1 MATGKKITAEIKH
14 KNPTETKDRPVVEA
28 CSPYR
33 EIERYEM
40 PAIVARFM
48 LYICCAILV
57 LSLLWSAVAQ
67 VDVVAI
73 AGGQTVPRTKVRPIQ
88 PESDGVVD
96 ALLVKEGER
105 VVSGQKLLLLDL
117 TTYTNDLDLKRRDL
131 EIAVNQLN
139 QLSCAKSALIQIV
152 ADPAKLPAQG
162 MDVSNVGS
170 LISRLHSAYVL
181 SREAV
186 SDASASPE
194 DITSES
200 AQLRSQA
207 ANLAAERTTEER
219 IKRERANEANSRLMQ
234 NKLEVES
241 LKKLLKA
248 AQEEVVH
255 LQSILDKTE
264 AEESAFKMLAGQ
276 GAVSRVEHFR
286 IQKEVSKA
294 RQEIIKQQ
302 AAIAD
307 LQKKVEIAVS
317 AEYQLKAEGLR
328 AQSEQDAKARRIL
341 ASLNQVN
348 IQLRAAKRHHSV
360 SMGEYYAALSAAKAA
375 LARIETDEK
384 QGQTRVKQCQSAV
397 DLATHNLEAA
407 ELKSPVDGL
416 VTNIAIKGKGQ
427 VVRRGEALMSVVPAL
442 TDMLVECDV
451 VSKDIGF
458 VEVGQ
463 KAKLKLTA
471 FPFEDFGVVPG
482 RVIEVAKE
490 SRSDPKLGLVYKT
503 TIEPERQWIKA
514 RGRKVSFASGMGVT
528 CEIVTRRRS
537 VLSLIMEPVK
547 RLKETRWN

>member
-1 MATGKKITAEIKH
+1 MATSKKDNVEIIH
-14 KNPTETKDRPVVEA
+14 KNPVETKERPIVEA

-40 PAIVARFM
+40 PAIVARCM
-48 LYICCAILV
+48 LYVCCAILV
-57 LSLLWSAVAQ
+57 LSLAWSAFSQ
-67 VDVVAI
+67 VDVVAV
-73 AGGQTVPRTKVRPIQ
+73 ANGQTVPRTKVRPIQ

-96 ALLVKEGER
+96 SLLVKEGER
-105 VVSGQKLLLLDL
+105 VNAGHKLLLLDL
-117 TTYTNDLDLKRRDL
+117 TSYTSDLDLKRRDL
-131 EIAVNQLN
+131 EIAINQLN
-139 QLSCAKSALIQIV
+139 QLGSAKSALSQII
-152 ADPAKLPAQG
+152 ADPATLPEQG
-162 MDVSNVGS
+162 MDVSNVGA
-170 LISRLHSAYVL
+170 LISRLHSAYVE

-186 SDASASPE
+186 SDASSADTS
-194 DITSES
+194 SES
-200 AQLRSQA
+200 TQLRSQA
-207 ANLAAERTTEER
+207 THLVAERDTEEN
-219 IKRERANEANSRLMQ
+219 IKRERAKEANSRLAQ

-248 AQEEVVH
+248 SQDEIEH

-264 AEESAFKMLAGQ
+264 AEESAFKMLLGQ

-286 IQKEVSKA
+286 IQKEVSRA
-294 RQEIIKQQ
+294 RQEIIKQR
-302 AAIAD
+302 AAVAE

-317 AEYQLKAEGLR
+317 AQFELKAEGLR
-328 AQSEQDAKARRIL
+328 EQSEQDAKARRIL

-348 IQLRAAKRHHSV
+348 IQLRAAKRHHAV
-360 SMGEYYAALSAAKAA
+360 AMGEYYAALSAAKAA
-375 LARIETDEK
+375 LARVETDEK
-384 QGQTRVKQCQSAV
+384 QGQNRVKQCQSAV
-397 DLATHNLEAA
+397 DLAQHNLEAA
-407 ELKSPVDGL
+407 ELKAPVDGI
-416 VTNIAIKGKGQ
+416 VTNITVKGKGQ
-427 VVRRGEALMSVVPAL
+427 VVRRGEALMSVVPAS

-490 SRSDPKLGLVYKT
+490 SRDDPKMGLVYKT
-503 TIEPERQWIKA
+503 TIEPERQWIMA

-528 CEIVTRRRS
+528 CEIVTRRKS
-537 VLSLIMEPVK
+537 VLSLLLEPVK

>member
-1 MATGKKITAEIKH
+1 MATSKKDSVEIIH
-14 KNPTETKDRPVVEA
+14 KNPVETKARPVVEA

-40 PAIVARFM
+40 PAIVARCM
-48 LYICCAILV
+48 LYVCCALLV
-57 LSLLWSAVAQ
+57 ISLAWSALSQ
-67 VDVVAI
+67 VDVVAV
-73 AGGQTVPRTKVRPIQ
+73 AAGQTVPRTKVRPIQ

-96 ALLVKEGER
+96 TLLVKEGER
-105 VVSGQKLLLLDL
+105 VSAGQKLLLLDL
-117 TTYTNDLDLKRRDL
+117 TSYTSDLDLKRRDL
-131 EIAVNQLN
+131 EIAINQLN
-139 QLSCAKSALIQIV
+139 QLGSAKLALSQII
-152 ADPAKLPAQG
+152 ADPAKLPEQG
-162 MDVSNVGS
+162 MDVSNVGA
-170 LISRLHSAYVL
+170 LISRLHSAYVE

-186 SDASASPE
+186 SDASSSDVA
-194 DITSES
+194 SES
-200 AQLRSQA
+200 TQLRNQA
-207 ANLAAERTTEER
+207 TNLVAERNTEES
-219 IKRERANEANSRLMQ
+219 IKQERAKEANSRLTQ

-248 AQEEVVH
+248 SQDEIEH

-264 AEESAFKMLAGQ
+264 AEESAFKMLLGQ
-276 GAVSRVEHFR
+276 GAVSRVDHFR
-286 IQKEVSKA
+286 IQKEVSRA
-294 RQEIIKQQ
+294 RQEIIKQK
-302 AAIAD
+302 AAVAD
-307 LQKKVEIAVS
+307 LQKRVEIAVS
-317 AEYQLKAEGLR
+317 AQYQLKAEGLR
-328 AQSEQDAKARRIL
+328 EQSEQDAKARRIL

-348 IQLRAAKRHHSV
+348 IQLRAAKRHHALA
-360 SMGEYYAALSAAKAA
+360 MGEYYAALSAAKAA
-375 LARIETDEK
+375 LARVETDEK

-397 DLATHNLEAA
+397 DLAQHNLEAA
-407 ELKSPVDGL
+407 ELKAPVDGI

-427 VVRRGEALMSVVPAL
+427 VVHRGEALMSVVPAS

-482 RVIEVAKE
+482 HVTEVAKE
-490 SRSDPKLGLVYKT
+490 SRDDPKKGLVYKT
-503 TIEPERQWIKA
+503 TIEPERQWIMA

-537 VLSLIMEPVK
+537 VLSLLLEPVK

>member
-1 MATGKKITAEIKH
+1 MATSNKDSVEIKH
-14 KNPTETKDRPVVEA
+14 KNPVETRERPIVET

-40 PAIVARFM
+40 PAIVARCM
-48 LYICCAILV
+48 LYVCCAILV
-57 LSLLWSAVAQ
+57 LSLAWSAFSQ
-67 VDVVAI
+67 VDVVAV
-73 AGGQTVPRTKVRPIQ
+73 AAGQTVPRTKVRPIQ

-96 ALLVKEGER
+96 SLLVKEGER
-105 VVSGQKLLLLDL
+105 VNAGHKLLLLDL
-117 TTYTNDLDLKRRDL
+117 TSYTSDLDLKRRDL
-131 EIAVNQLN
+131 EIAINQLN
-139 QLSCAKSALIQIV
+139 QLGSAKSALGRII
-152 ADPAKLPAQG
+152 ADPSKLPEQG
-162 MDVSNVGS
+162 MDVSNVGA
-170 LISRLHSAYVL
+170 LISRLHSAYVE

-186 SDASASPE
+186 SDASSADTS
-194 DITSES
+194 SES
-200 AQLRSQA
+200 TQLRNQA
-207 ANLAAERTTEER
+207 THLVAERNTEES
-219 IKRERANEANSRLMQ
+219 IKKERAKEANSRLAQ

-248 AQEEVVH
+248 SEDEIEH

-264 AEESAFKMLAGQ
+264 AEESAFKMLLGQ

-286 IQKEVSKA
+286 IQKEVSRA
-294 RQEIIKQQ
+294 RQELIKQR
-302 AAIAD
+302 AAVAD

-317 AEYQLKAEGLR
+317 AQYQLKAEGLR
-328 AQSEQDAKARRIL
+328 EQSEQDAKARRIL

-348 IQLRAAKRHHSV
+348 IQLRAAKRHHAV
-360 SMGEYYAALSAAKAA
+360 AMGEYFAALSAAKAA
-375 LARIETDEK
+375 LARVETDEK
-384 QGQTRVKQCQSAV
+384 QGQNRVKQCQSAV
-397 DLATHNLEAA
+397 DLAQHNLEAA
-407 ELKSPVDGL
+407 ELKAPVDGI
-416 VTNIAIKGKGQ
+416 VTNITVKGKGQ
-427 VVRRGEALMSVVPAL
+427 VVRRGEALMSVVPAS

-490 SRSDPKLGLVYKT
+490 SRDDPKKGLVYKT
-503 TIEPERQWIKA
+503 TIEPERQWIMA

-537 VLSLIMEPVK
+537 VLSLLLEPVK